1 MAIMVKDAVL
11 CALVLLQLLSSSL
24 CYEGVRIHG
33 GRKREL
39 PKRRGLSPANDTDVV
54 LRSYLVHR
62 DSLETGTNT
71 TAKSRKERFLDAVKR
86 SHSRV
91 NQLQKTMK
99 LTNVKTQAA
108 NLTSQVSVGMGEYV
122 MQFSVGTPAKKF
134 LAVVDTGSDLCW
146 IQCSPC
152 TRCFQQADAIFN
164 PRASSTYSLASC
176 TDPLCR
182 SLSLQRAAT
191 CSRSNTCTYSYRY
204 GDESITQGD
213 LAYETVTLNSAV
225 SHIGFGC
232 GHYQTGTFTRS
243 EDGLVGLGQGPLS
256 LPSQLSPS
264 VAKIFSYC
272 LVARSSTS
280 PGTSPITFG
289 NAAENLAAT
298 YTPLVTNRLSPTY
311 YYVGVTGISVGSALV
326 PIPTSAF
333 QINSDGSGGV
343 ILDSG
348 TTYTQWIQAA
358 FTPIIAAFRQQ
369 IPYPEVDP
377 SQYGSAFS
385 LCYDVSSVSDAES
398 LTLPAMVVHM
408 TNVDFTIPDLNLYT
422 YVDESEQ
429 TVCLMMD
436 QSDQALS
443 IIGNVQQQDNL
454 IVYDLVNRRIG
465 FQPFDCAAL
474 T

>member
-24 CYEGVRIHG
+24 CYEGIRIHG
-33 GRKREL
+33 GRKLEL

-91 NQLQKTMK
+91 NQLQKTLK

-108 NLTSQVSVGMGEYV
+108 NLTSRVSVGMGEYV
-122 MQFSVGTPAKKF
+122 MQFSVGTPARKF
-134 LAVVDTGSDLCW
+134 LAIVDTGSDLCW

-152 TRCFQQADAIFN
+152 RRCFQQADAIFN
-164 PRASSTYSLASC
+164 PQASSTYSLASC

-182 SLSLQRAAT
+182 ALQPQAT
-191 CSRSNTCTYSYRY
+191 CSRSKTCTYTYNY
-204 GDESITQGD
+204 LDGSISQGD
-213 LAYETVTLNSAV
+213 LAYDTVTLNSAV

-232 GHYQTGTFTRS
+232 GHYQTGTYS
-243 EDGLVGLGQGPLS
+243 PAMDGLVGLGQGPLS

-272 LVARSSTS
+272 LVAQTTS

-289 NAAENLAAT
+289 NAAENSAAT
-298 YTPLVTNRLSPTY
+298 YTPMLTNRLLPSH
-311 YYVGVTGISVGSALV
+311 YYVGVTGISVGSARV
-326 PIPTSAF
+326 QIPTSAF
-333 QINSDGSGGV
+333 KINNDGSGGV
-343 ILDSG
+343 VLDSG
-348 TTYTQWIQAA
+348 TTLSYWNQAA
-358 FTPIIAAFRQQ
+358 FNPIIAAFRQQ

-377 SQYGSAFS
+377 SPYRLS
-385 LCYDVSSVSDAES
+385 LCYDVSSVSDAS
-398 LTLPAMVVHM
+398 NFTLPAMVVHM
-408 TNVDFTIPDLNLYT
+408 TNVDFTIPEFNLYIL
-422 YVDESEQ
+422 DESEQ

-465 FQPFDCAAL
+465 FQPFDCSTL